1 MDRKYILVVDDELNT
16 LNSLEFILEAA
27 SYEVG
32 LATNCQEALL
42 ILIAA
47 NDTDN
52 PVELLILDVEMPGLA
67 SLGFVKELKQLN
79 INIPIFLISGY
90 GHNEQIKELLKL
102 GCNAYFEK
110 PFDEKELLLRI
121 DDFFDKQ
128 SIEKTK
134 IHGEERQI

>member
-1 MDRKYILVVDDELNT
+1 MNRKYILVVDDEINT

-42 ILIAA
+42 ILIAE

-52 PVELLILDVEMPGLA
+52 PVELLILDVEMPGLT
-67 SLGFVKELKQLN
+67 SLEFVKELKRLN

-102 GCNAYFEK
+102 GCDAYFEK
-110 PFDEKELLLRI
+110 PFDEKELLRQI
-121 DDFFDKQ
+121 DEFFDKQ
-128 SIEKTK
+128 ITDKTN
-134 IHGEERQI
+134 IHRE